1 MKSSSIIL
9 ELLNYLISES
19 KPPAEKKV
27 LKKFIWRCKVS
38 SRLMSLCAKVKKQGF
53 FYKLCYNLMVKHKFP
68 LAHYDEQ
75 LKVLHAPNSQRL
87 SQESVVERKYC
98 F

>member
-1 MKSSSIIL
+1 
-9 ELLNYLISES
+9 
-19 KPPAEKKV
+19 
-27 LKKFIWRCKVS
+27 
-38 SRLMSLCAKVKKQGF
+38 
-53 FYKLCYNLMVKHKFP
+53 MVKHKFP
-68 LAHYDEQ
+68 LAHHDEQ